1 MEEVFGAVYAS
12 LHVRVM
18 NKGAFHLYTETLG
31 YQYAFPLTSSQ
42 RACQLFAFEAG

>member
-1 MEEVFGAVYAS
+1 MSKFYWCLLCADRAMEEVFGSVYAS

-31 YQYAFPLTSSQ
+31 YQ
-42 RACQLFAFEAG
+42 